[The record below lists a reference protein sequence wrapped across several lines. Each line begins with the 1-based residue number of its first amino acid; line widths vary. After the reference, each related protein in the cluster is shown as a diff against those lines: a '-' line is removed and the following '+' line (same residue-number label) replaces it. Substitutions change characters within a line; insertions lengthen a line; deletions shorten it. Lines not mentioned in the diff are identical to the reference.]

1 MPDLGLLF
9 DKSLLITIGR
19 FHLQTPRRLGPMY
32 DLHQADQLRVRHLI
46 LWLDVVLCGDLDQDM
61 TGMP

>member
-9 DKSLLITIGR
+9 DKSLLITIGQ
-19 FHLQTPRRLGPMY
+19 FHLQTTRRLGPIQ
-32 DLHQADQLRVRHLI
+32 DLHQADQPLVRHLI
-46 LWLDVVLCGDLDQDM
+46 LRLDVVLCGDLDQDM